1 MPSTYTLISSNVLSS
16 ATANV
21 TFSSIPSTY
30 TDLVLRTSTRQDQ
43 SFANAKL
50 FGIYFNGDNSNLYSA
65 TVLNGTGAAASST
78 RTDNPGSATQ
88 YDSIY
93 VRGSD
98 LSTDTSNTFAS
109 SEIYIPSYRA
119 TQARVVGSFSAT
131 ENNATTAYISA
142 LAGLYTGTT
151 AVTSIGIQAVAT
163 FEIGSSFY
171 LYGIKNS

>member
-1 MPSTYTLISSNVLSS
+1 MATTYTLISSTVLSS

-21 TFSSIPSTY
+21 TFSSIPTTY

-43 SFANAKL
+43 SFTNAKL
-50 FGIYFNGDNSNLYSA
+50 FGVYFNGDLNNNYSA
-65 TVLNGTGAAASST
+65 TVLNGNGSAASST
-78 RTDNPGSATQ
+78 RTDNPGSSTA

-98 LSTDTSNTFAS
+98 LSTDTASTFAS
-109 SEIYIPSYRA
+109 AEIYIPSYRA
-119 TQARVVGSFSAT
+119 VQSKAVGSFAAT
-131 ENNATTAYISA
+131 ENNGTTAFISG

-151 AVTSIGIQAVAT
+151 AITSIGIQAVAT
-163 FEIGSSFY
+163 FVTGSSFY

>member
-1 MPSTYTLISSNVLSS
+1 MALTYTLISSNVLSS
-16 ATANV
+16 SAASV

-30 TDLVLRTSTRQDQ
+30 TDLVLRTNTRQDQ
-43 SFANAKL
+43 SFTNAKL

-65 TVLNGTGAAASST
+65 TVLNGTGSAASST

-109 SEIYIPSYRA
+109 SEIYIPSYRIV
-119 TQARVVGSFSAT
+119 QSRVANSFAAT
-131 ENNATTAYISA
+131 ENNGTTAYISA
-142 LAGLYTGTT
+142 LAGLYTSTT

-163 FEIGSSFY
+163 FVAGSSFY